1 MGRIHLILGF
11 FAIFMAL
18 NAPFAEAKGKKG
30 CPPGLAKQGKC
41 HKAGKGTR
49 HAPGLRHKRWDRWQ
63 DAGLDRAP
71 RGQVYVVIDDRVV
84 LVDEQT
90 SKVIRVIGA
99 VVDLLN

>member
-1 MGRIHLILGF
+1 MRISFLIAPIALLGLMM
-11 FAIFMAL
+11 MA
-18 NAPFAEAKGKKG
+18 PVAEAKSKKG

-49 HAPGLRHKRWDRWQ
+49 HAPGLRYKRWHRWQ

-99 VVDLLN
+99 VIDLLN